1 MTDASGGGT
10 RAEPDGYAEMR
21 RQVEDAI
28 AWIDDKLENGRIR
41 DPERARARQGYLR
54 LKIQAIGE
62 WRKLKE
68 AGDLEQLQAEVEELK
83 ERHEQGRERVRA

>member
-1 MTDASGGGT
+1 MSSDADAPARVELTEVGQYVEKM
-10 RAEPDGYAEMR
+10 AD
-21 RQVEDAI
+21 VEDTVE
-28 AWIDDKLENGRIR
+28 WIDDKLENGRIR

-68 AGDLEQLQAEVEELK
+68 AGDLADLRQKVDNLADEVDG
-83 ERHEQGRERVRA
+83 GR

>member
-1 MTDASGGGT
+1 MSAGASASASEDLSPGD
-10 RAEPDGYAEMR
+10 EYEEMR
-21 RQVEDAI
+21 QEIEATI

-54 LKIQAIGE
+54 LKIQAVGE

-68 AGDLEQLQAEVEELK
+68 VGDLEDLREELDALK
-83 ERHEQGRERVRA
+83 DERAV